1 LSYLFSLNI
10 FNTMQFNYNSRF
22 SARVSVK
29 KKIIHFILYVLAFLL
44 ALFLLSKFN
53 FPAPKQEIKK
63 NITNEIIKLK

>member
-1 LSYLFSLNI
+1 
-10 FNTMQFNYNSRF
+10 MQFNYNSSF
-22 SARVSVK
+22 SSRVSTK
-29 KKIIHFILYVLAFLL
+29 KKIINFFLYALAFLL

>member
-1 LSYLFSLNI
+1 
-10 FNTMQFNYNSRF
+10 MQLNYNSRF
-22 SARVSVK
+22 NRRTSK
-29 KKIIHFILYVLAFLL
+29 TKKIVNFFLYTFVFLL